1 MAMLEEAIVACPYC
15 WEQIEL
21 SVDLSAGS
29 QTYTEDC
36 SVCCQ
41 PILVKLHVN
50 EEGGD
55 PDDPAFSVDVEAE
68 NE

>member
-1 MAMLEEAIVACPYC
+1 MAMLEESTVTCPYC
-15 WEQIEL
+15 WEEIEL
-21 SVDLSAGS
+21 TLDLSAGS

-41 PILVKLHVN
+41 PILVKLQVN
-50 EEGGD
+50 EDDEGGA
-55 PDDPAFSVDVEAE
+55 AFSVDVEAE